1 MFSIFHNYVS
11 IENHNQVLKG
21 LSDNWK
27 QASNFLIYMQ
37 IMTTTGKMFQ
47 VQLFSYSEIY
57 FVIKKILVSG
67 IVTKDLSARKSNR
80 HVRQYSKYSR
90 INVLL
95 SLCFQIWSIYN
106 AMLVQRSGLV
116 ALGESVI

>member
-47 VQLFSYSEIY
+47 VQLFFYSEMY

-67 IVTKDLSARKSNR
+67 IVTKDLSAHKSNR
-80 HVRQYSKYSR
+80 HAKQYSKYSR

-95 SLCFQIWSIYN
+95 LSLCFQI
-106 AMLVQRSGLV
+106 
-116 ALGESVI
+116 